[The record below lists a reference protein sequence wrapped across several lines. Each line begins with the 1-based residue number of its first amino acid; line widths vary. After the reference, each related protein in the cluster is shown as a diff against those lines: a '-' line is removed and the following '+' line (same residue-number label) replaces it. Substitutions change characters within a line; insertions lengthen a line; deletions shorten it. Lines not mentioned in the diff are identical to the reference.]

1 MSNATQPAIATDV
14 SELTLDS
21 EGRIALPKP
30 IQELLGVGPGVSL
43 TFVLADGVL
52 MLFPKTAD
60 LWTRV
65 AQTAERLARG
75 EKLHD
80 GFDDFDE
87 EALEAEL
94 AVYRE
99 QIFRETYGDEFVDEL
114 ERKYGH
120 LIGTALDKKET
131 ASADER

>member
-1 MSNATQPAIATDV
+1 MQSAIATDV

-21 EGRIALPKP
+21 EARITLPKP
-30 IQELLGVGPGVSL
+30 IQELLGAGPGVSL

-52 MLFPKTAD
+52 MLYPKTAD

-80 GFDDFDE
+80 GFDDSDE
-87 EALEAEL
+87 EAREAEL
-94 AVYRE
+94 AV
-99 QIFRETYGDEFVDEL
+99 
-114 ERKYGH
+114 
-120 LIGTALDKKET
+120 
-131 ASADER
+131 

>member
-14 SELTLDS
+14 SELMLDS
-21 EGRIALPKP
+21 EGRITLPKP

-43 TFVLADGVL
+43 TFVLTDGVL

-80 GFDDFDE
+80 GFDDFDS
-87 EALEAEL
+87 EAMEAEL
-94 AVYRE
+94 AEIRAQVVRE
-99 QIFRETYGDEFVDEL
+99 MYGAEYMDEL

-120 LIGTALDKKET
+120 LVGTALTPEYDKTNRE
-131 ASADER
+131 